1 VLKRATQWVSAG
13 AGETSVR
20 FVTEEDEDDE
30 EREDAA
36 AAETPPWV
44 DLNGDNDDHATA
56 AAAP

>member
-1 VLKRATQWVSAG
+1 MLKRATQWVSAG

-44 DLNGDNDDHATA
+44 DLNGDNDTA